1 MNKVYNSQNEIA
13 SKMKNFLLKCNPNIR
28 KTQLKI
34 IPYIVLGMILSESS
48 VASDT
53 AKSLKDDFS
62 LIQHESVI
70 RKIKRL
76 FKNKLFDSYK
86 FYDDIIIYIISNYK
100 PKHDDKRIH
109 LTFDHMFS
117 HDNYTV
123 FMITMRIGKQ
133 GIPLWFR
140 CFKDK
145 DDSNAFD
152 ENLLKEEISYV
163 SSLFDFSYKLI
174 FLADRW
180 FNCTTLMQHINSLGH
195 TYCIRLKRN
204 IKVFV
209 YDKKTNDKV
218 WKSLNELQPYKYH
231 SKSFN
236 DILLTDNSYK
246 TNIVI
251 SKSDGVS
258 EPWIIVTNG
267 STQRAIK
274 DYGYRFSYIEPVF
287 KNQKSNGFY
296 IESVVKADLDYF
308 SSMYTLVCFFT
319 LFLTILG
326 ADYSKN
332 SSCYKNVKIT
342 THKHFIEND
351 KRVKKRVL
359 SLFNTGLTLFNLA
372 FNSLKYISLPFS
384 FTLITFKIF
393 I

>member
-1 MNKVYNSQNEIA
+1 MNKVYNSQNDIA
-13 SKMKNFLLKCNPNIR
+13 SEMKEFLLKSNPNIR

-34 IPYIVLGMILSESS
+34 IPFISLGMILSESS
-48 VASDT
+48 VACDI
-53 AKSLKDDFS
+53 AKTLKDDFS
-62 LIQHESVI
+62 FVQLDSVI
-70 RKIKRL
+70 RRIKRL
-76 FKNKLFDSYK
+76 FKNKLFDPYK
-86 FYDDIIIYIISNYK
+86 FYDDVIRYVISNYK
-100 PKHDDKRIH
+100 PKHDDKRVHI
-109 LTFDHMFS
+109 TFDHMFS
-117 HDNYTV
+117 HDNYTI
-123 FMITMRIGKQ
+123 FMITMRVGKQ

-145 DDSNAFD
+145 DDSKAF
-152 ENLLKEEISYV
+152 EEKLLKEGISYV
-163 SSLFDFSYKLI
+163 SSLFDSSYKLI

-180 FNCTTLMQHINSLGH
+180 FNSTTLLQHTDSLGH

-209 YDKKTNDKV
+209 YDKKEGHKV
-218 WKSLNELQPYKYH
+218 WKFLDEIVPYKYH

-251 SKSDGVS
+251 SKTDGVS

-267 STQRAIK
+267 STKRAIK
-274 DYGYRFSYIEPVF
+274 DYGYRFGSIESVF

-308 SSMYTLVCFFT
+308 TSMYTLVCFST
-319 LFLTILG
+319 LYLTILG

-342 THKHFIEND
+342 THKYFIENGI
-351 KRVKKRVL
+351 RVKKRVM
-359 SLFNTGLTLFNLA
+359 SLFNTGLTLFHLA
-372 FNSLKYISLPFS
+372 FNSSRYIRLPFS
-384 FTLITFKIF
+384 FTLYDI
-393 I
+393 

>member
-1 MNKVYNSQNEIA
+1 MNKVYNTQEEIA
-13 SKMKNFLLKCNPNIR
+13 SKIKEFLLDVNPNIR

-34 IPYIVLGMILSESS
+34 IPFISLGMILSESA
-48 VASDT
+48 VASDI
-53 AKSLKDDFS
+53 AKTLKDDFS

-70 RKIKRL
+70 RRIKRL
-76 FKNKLFDSYK
+76 FKNKLFNPYK
-86 FYDDIIIYIISNYK
+86 FYDDIIKYIISNYK
-100 PKHDDKRIH
+100 PKHSDKRIH
-109 LTFDHMFS
+109 ITFDHMFS

-123 FMITMRIGKQ
+123 FMITMRVGKQ

-140 CFKDK
+140 CFKDN

-152 ENLLKEEISYV
+152 EELLKEGISYV
-163 SSLFDFSYKLI
+163 SSLFDSSYKLI

-180 FNCTTLMQHINSLGH
+180 FNSTSLMQHIDSLGH

-209 YDKKTNDKV
+209 YDKKEGHKV
-218 WKSLNELQPYKYH
+218 WKFLDEIKPYKYH

-251 SKSDGVS
+251 SKTDGVS

-267 STQRAIK
+267 STRRAIK
-274 DYGYRFSYIEPVF
+274 DYGYRFGSIESLF

-296 IESVVKADLDYF
+296 IESVVKAGLDYF
-308 SSMYTLVCFFT
+308 TSMYTLICFST

-326 ADYSKN
+326 TDYSKN
-332 SSCYKNVKIT
+332 NSCYKSVDIT
-342 THKHFIEND
+342 THKFFYENGM
-351 KRVKKRVL
+351 RVKKRVM
-359 SLFNTGLTLFNLA
+359 SLFNTGLTLFHLA
-372 FNSLKYISLPFS
+372 FNSSKYIRIPFS
-384 FTLITFKIF
+384 FTLYDI
-393 I
+393 

>member
-1 MNKVYNSQNEIA
+1 MNKVYNTQEEIA
-13 SKMKNFLLKCNPNIR
+13 SEMKDFLLKSNPNIR

-34 IPYIVLGMILSESS
+34 IPFISLGMILSESS
-48 VASDT
+48 VASDI
-53 AKSLKDDFS
+53 AKTLKDEFS
-62 LIQHESVI
+62 LVQHESVI
-70 RKIKRL
+70 RRIKRL
-76 FKNKLFDSYK
+76 FKNKLFDPYK
-86 FYDDIIIYIISNYK
+86 FYDYVIRYVISNYK

-109 LTFDHMFS
+109 IVFDHMFS

-145 DDSNAFD
+145 DDSNAFN
-152 ENLLKEEISYV
+152 EELLKDGISYV
-163 SSLFDFSYKLI
+163 SSLFDPSYKLI

-180 FNCTTLMQHINSLGH
+180 FNSTSLMQHIDSLGH

-209 YDKKTNDKV
+209 YDKKEGHKV
-218 WKSLNELQPYKYH
+218 WKFLDEIEPYKYH

-251 SKSDGVS
+251 SKTDGVS

-267 STQRAIK
+267 STKRAIK
-274 DYGYRFSYIEPVF
+274 DYGYRFGAIESVF

-308 SSMYTLVCFFT
+308 TSMYTLVCFST
-319 LFLTILG
+319 LYLTILG

-332 SSCYKNVKIT
+332 NSCYKTVKIT
-342 THKHFIEND
+342 THKYFIENGI
-351 KRVKKRVL
+351 RVKKRVM
-359 SLFNTGLTLFNLA
+359 SLFNTGLTLFHLA
-372 FNSLKYISLPFS
+372 FNSSKYIRLPFS
-384 FTLITFKIF
+384 FTLYDI
-393 I
+393 

>member
-1 MNKVYNSQNEIA
+1 MNKVYNSQNDIA
-13 SKMKNFLLKCNPNIR
+13 SEMKEFLLKSNPNIR

-34 IPYIVLGMILSESS
+34 IPFISLGMILSESS
-48 VASDT
+48 VACDI
-53 AKSLKDDFS
+53 AKTLKDDFS
-62 LIQHESVI
+62 FVQLDSVI
-70 RKIKRL
+70 RRIKRL
-76 FKNKLFDSYK
+76 FKNKLFDPYK
-86 FYDDIIIYIISNYK
+86 FYDDVIRYVISNYK
-100 PKHDDKRIH
+100 PKHDDKRVHI
-109 LTFDHMFS
+109 TFDHMFS
-117 HDNYTV
+117 HDNYTI
-123 FMITMRIGKQ
+123 FMITMRVGKQ

-145 DDSNAFD
+145 DDSKAF
-152 ENLLKEEISYV
+152 EEKLLKEGISYV
-163 SSLFDFSYKLI
+163 SSLFDSSYKLI

-180 FNCTTLMQHINSLGH
+180 FNSTTLLQHIDSLGH

-209 YDKKTNDKV
+209 YDKKEGHKV
-218 WKSLNELQPYKYH
+218 WKFLDEIVPYKYH

-251 SKSDGVS
+251 SKTDGVS

-267 STQRAIK
+267 STKRAIK
-274 DYGYRFSYIEPVF
+274 DYGYRFGSIESVF

-308 SSMYTLVCFFT
+308 TSMYTLVCFST
-319 LFLTILG
+319 LYLTILG

-342 THKHFIEND
+342 THKYFIENGI
-351 KRVKKRVL
+351 RVKKRVM
-359 SLFNTGLTLFNLA
+359 SLFNTGLTLFHLA
-372 FNSLKYISLPFS
+372 FNSSRYIRLPFS
-384 FTLITFKIF
+384 FTLYDI
-393 I
+393 